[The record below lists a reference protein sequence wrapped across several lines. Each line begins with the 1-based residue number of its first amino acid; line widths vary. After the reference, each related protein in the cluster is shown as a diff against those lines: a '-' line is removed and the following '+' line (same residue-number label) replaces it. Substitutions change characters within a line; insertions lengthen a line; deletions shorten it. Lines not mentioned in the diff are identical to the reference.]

1 MVRGPFAWAARLLGG
16 TSLGAGLLGAALLGA
31 PPAQA
36 TERHPSVELG
46 VGLGLLTGGNG
57 SGYGVG
63 PSQRLGLGVP
73 AGRIHSVAIGV
84 EHAHH
89 ALLRA
94 GAYLPG
100 TTVDDDAIN
109 GFRDRWNLS
118 LGGRFQLELAD
129 PSADRLVV
137 EPLGELGMS
146 FIASRSEVTMA
157 GMRGQATLGAWSFAP
172 AIDIGA
178 GADVRVRRFLA
189 LVPAFRVAVSL
200 AENAPESGGEAV
212 FGAEV
217 RGDLSVSARL
227 TW

>member
-1 MVRGPFAWAARLLGG
+1 MLLARPGLAQLGPCILPALI
-16 TSLGAGLLGAALLGA
+16 LGAAGPAGA
-31 PPAQA
+31 A
-36 TERHPSVELG
+36 ERHPSLELG
-46 VGLGLLTGGNG
+46 VGLGLLQGGNG

-63 PSQRLGLGVP
+63 PSQRLGLDVP
-73 AGRIHSVAIGV
+73 AGKIHSVAIGI

-89 ALLRA
+89 SLLRA

-100 TTVDDDAIN
+100 ATVEDDAIE
-109 GFRDRWNLS
+109 GGRDRWNMS
-118 LGGRFQLELAD
+118 LGGRFQLQLAD

-146 FIASRSEVTMA
+146 FVASHTVVTMA
-157 GMRGQATLGAWSFAP
+157 GLTGKATLGSWSFAP

-178 GADVRVRRFLA
+178 GADVRIRRFLA

-217 RGDLSVSARL
+217 RGDLSVSARV